1 MSVPPAS
8 PLLRVQDVVKDY
20 QSLRPL
26 RLRALTVASGDSVT
40 ISGLDALG
48 AEVFVHLVTG
58 ATLPDAG
65 EIHLFGTNTRS
76 VTDGDAWLASL
87 EGMALLSARAVL
99 IEMFTV
105 LQNIAMPFTLDV
117 EPVDPR
123 YLPQVGALA
132 REVGLEPAVFDLP
145 VGSLGPDALMRTHL
159 ARALA
164 LGPRLLVAEH
174 PSATLPRDTVAGFG
188 QDLARVARAR
198 GLGLVTLTADETFA
212 KALGGTRLV
221 LSGATGELTAPGLLS
236 RLFGTS
242 K

>member
-1 MSVPPAS
+1 MSAAPPS
-8 PLLRVQDVVKDY
+8 PLLQVQDLVKDY

-26 RLRALTVASGDSVT
+26 RMRALTVAPGDSVT

-65 EIHLFGTNTRS
+65 EIHLFGTNTRA

-87 EGMALLSARAVL
+87 EGMALVSARAVL
-99 IEMFTV
+99 IEMFTA

-117 EPVDPR
+117 DPVDAR

-132 REVGLEPAVFDLP
+132 REVGLDPGVFDVP
-145 VGSLGPDALMRTHL
+145 VGKLGPDAVMRTHL

-164 LGPRLLVAEH
+164 LGPKLLVAEH

-212 KALGGTRLV
+212 KALGGQRLA
-221 LSGATGELTAPGLLS
+221 LNGATGELRTPSLMQ
-236 RLFGTS
+236 RLF